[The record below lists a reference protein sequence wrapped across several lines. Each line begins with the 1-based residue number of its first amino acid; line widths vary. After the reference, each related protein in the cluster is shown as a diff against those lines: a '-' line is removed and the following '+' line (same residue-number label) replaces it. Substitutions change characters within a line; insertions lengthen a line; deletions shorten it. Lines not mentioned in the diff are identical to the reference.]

1 MTKSIYLIATAVSIC
16 FLVGKFI
23 EMKFILKENKPL
35 KVLFRDAVFVYISV
49 IIGSMVVESFS
60 SVDILK
66 KAPEIF
72 TNKPEF

>member
-1 MTKSIYLIATAVSIC
+1 MFFVATVIAIC
-16 FLVGKFI
+16 FFMAKFI

-49 IIGSMVVESFS
+49 ILGSTIVESFS

-66 KAPEIF
+66 RTPEIF
-72 TNKPEF
+72 TNKPSF

>member
-1 MTKSIYLIATAVSIC
+1 
-16 FLVGKFI
+16 
-23 EMKFILKENKPL
+23 MKFILKENKPL

-49 IIGSMVVESFS
+49 ILGSMIVESFS

-72 TNKPEF
+72 TNKPDF

>member
-16 FLVGKFI
+16 FLAGKFI

-49 IIGSMVVESFS
+49 ILGSTIVESFS

-66 KAPEIF
+66 RAPEIF
-72 TNKPEF
+72 TNKPSF

>member
-1 MTKSIYLIATAVSIC
+1 MTLILIC
-16 FLVGKFI
+16 NF
-23 EMKFILKENKPL
+23 FILKENKPL

-49 IIGSMVVESFS
+49 ILGSMIVESFS

-72 TNKPEF
+72 TNKPDF

>member
-49 IIGSMVVESFS
+49 ILGSMIVESFS

-72 TNKPEF
+72 TNKPDF

>member
-1 MTKSIYLIATAVSIC
+1 M
-16 FLVGKFI
+16 FFVGKFI

-35 KVLFRDAVFVYISV
+35 KILFRDAVFVYISV

-66 KAPEIF
+66 NAPEIF
-72 TNKPEF
+72 TNKPHFNNKYLFRSIF

>member
-1 MTKSIYLIATAVSIC
+1 MAKSIYLIATAVSIC
-16 FLVGKFI
+16 FLIGKFI

-49 IIGSMVVESFS
+49 ILGSMIVESFS

-72 TNKPEF
+72 TNKPDF